1 MVSASNPPLL
11 SQTKGQFDP
20 ARQNATPVKINKEYL
35 MINTFKTAAISAVL
49 ALGMASTAVAQE
61 LRFFTIGTGGTAY
74 TYYPI
79 GGVIANAISKPPGSR
94 ECGDGGSCGV
104 EGLIASAVSSRG
116 SVDNVNAITSGLRD
130 SGFAQSDVA
139 YWAYTGTGTMEGSEP
154 ATDLRTIAAL
164 FEEHIHLV
172 AMADSGIN
180 SVADLAGKRV
190 SLDEPGS
197 GTYVDALLIM
207 EANGLAI
214 DDLTPEALKG
224 NAASEALRNGK
235 IDAFF
240 VVTGYPTGSLVE
252 LASAADIKLVPID
265 GDAAATLTEKYG
277 FFSSSEIPEGTYE
290 GVAGVDT
297 VAVGAQWFTSA
308 KADEELIYNI
318 TKALWND
325 ESRKLLDVGHAK
337 GQAITL
343 DTALA
348 GVGVPLHAGAERFYR
363 EAGVLK

>member
-1 MVSASNPPLL
+1 
-11 SQTKGQFDP
+11 
-20 ARQNATPVKINKEYL
+20 
-35 MINTFKTAAISAVL
+35 MIKSIRTVAVSAVL
-49 ALGMASTAVAQE
+49 ALGLAGSAAAQDIT
-61 LRFFTIGTGGTAY
+61 FFTIGTGGTAY

-94 ECGDGGSCGV
+94 ECGEGGSCGV
-104 EGLIASAVSSRG
+104 DGLIASAVSSRG
-116 SVDNVNAITSGLRD
+116 SVDNVNAIISGLRD

-172 AMADSGIN
+172 ALADSGIN

-197 GTYVDALLIM
+197 GTYVDAQLIL
-207 EANGLAI
+207 EANGLSV
-214 DDLTPEALKG
+214 DDVTAEALKG

-240 VVTGYPTGSLVE
+240 VVTGYPTGALVE
-252 LASAADIKLVPID
+252 LSSAADIKLIPID
-265 GDAAATLTEKYG
+265 GAGADSLTEKYG
-277 FFSSSEIPEGTYE
+277 FFSSSDIPDDAYE
-290 GVAGVDT
+290 GVAGVKT

-308 KADEELIYNI
+308 NKDEELIYNI

-343 DTALA
+343 EAALA
-348 GVGVPLHAGAERFYR
+348 GVGVPLHAGAERYYR
-363 EAGVLK
+363 EIGLLK

>member
-1 MVSASNPPLL
+1 MIRSIKTVAFSA
-11 SQTKGQFDP
+11 F
-20 ARQNATPVKINKEYL
+20 
-35 MINTFKTAAISAVL
+35 L
-49 ALGMASTAVAQE
+49 ALGMASTAIAAD
-61 LRFFTIGTGGTAY
+61 LKFFTIGTGGTAY
-74 TYYPI
+74 TYYPV

-94 ECGDGGSCGV
+94 ECGKGGSCGV
-104 EGLIASAVSSRG
+104 DGLIASAVSSRG
-116 SVDNVNAITSGLRD
+116 SVDNINAITSGLRN

-139 YWAYTGTGTMEGSEP
+139 FWAYTGTGTMEGSKP

-172 AMADSGIN
+172 AMADSNIN

-197 GTYVDALLIM
+197 GTYVDAKLIL
-207 EANGLAI
+207 EANGMKI
-214 DDLTPEALKG
+214 EDLTAEALKG

-240 VVTGYPTGSLVE
+240 VVTGYPTGALVE
-252 LASAADIKLVPID
+252 LSSAAKIKLVPID
-265 GDAAATLTEKYG
+265 GEGADALTEKYG
-277 FFSSSEIPEGTYE
+277 FFSSSEIPGDAYE
-290 GVAGVDT
+290 GVAGVKT

-308 KADEELIYNI
+308 KEDEELIYNI

-337 GQAITL
+337 GKTITAE
-343 DTALA
+343 TALA
-348 GVGVPLHAGAERFYR
+348 GLGVPLHKGAERFYR
-363 EAGVLK
+363 EAGMLK

>member
-1 MVSASNPPLL
+1 
-11 SQTKGQFDP
+11 
-20 ARQNATPVKINKEYL
+20 
-35 MINTFKTAAISAVL
+35 MIKTIKTAAVSAVL
-49 ALGMASTAVAQE
+49 ALGLAGASAAQD
-61 LRFFTIGTGGTAY
+61 LTFFTIGTGGTAY
-74 TYYPI
+74 TYYPV

-94 ECGDGGSCGV
+94 ECGEGGSCGV
-104 EGLIASAVSSRG
+104 DGLIASAVSSRG
-116 SVDNVNAITSGLRD
+116 SVDNVNAIISGLRN

-172 AMADSGIN
+172 ALADSGIN

-197 GTYVDALLIM
+197 GTYVDANLIL
-207 EANGLAI
+207 EANGLSVA
-214 DDLTPEALKG
+214 DLTAEALKG
-224 NAASEALRNGK
+224 GAASEALRNGK

-240 VVTGYPTGSLVE
+240 VVTGYPTGALVE
-252 LASAADIKLVPID
+252 LSAAADIKLVPID
-265 GDAAATLTEKYG
+265 GAGAEALTEKYG
-277 FFSSSEIPEGTYE
+277 FFAASDIPDGAYE
-290 GVAGVDT
+290 GVAGVTT

-308 KADEELIYNI
+308 NEDEELIYNI

-325 ESRKLLDVGHAK
+325 ETRKLLDVGHAK
-337 GQAITL
+337 GQAITAES
-343 DTALA
+343 ALA

-363 EAGVLK
+363 EAGLLE